1 MPCCFLLSAEG
12 DNTVAGVKKT
22 FNIGSEMTKDEI
34 GDGNVSSLLDM
45 CIKSSLEYLE
55 SNQLLKNEAVFL
67 PEDIC
72 EALICKKL
80 KTRNCNDDFIATFFA
95 DVRTS
100 RMTKAHLSSSTL
112 TDAGI
117 EMISSHPL
125 REVDISKCTSLT
137 GKSLLYLLKCK
148 HTLVSLNIAHFEMR
162 WAQGVL
168 QHLTKLK
175 NLDISRTYFDQREF
189 ESLKTLVN
197 LQRLIASGT
206 GIKSLEPVRGMASLT
221 TLDLSNC
228 HSIEVIKPLE
238 SIKGTLCWLSLYNC
252 EKVFSSVGSVST
264 LQELKHLQHLD
275 LSMDDPDDPQRFS
288 LVQARKPLVTA
299 GVLEQLLSFLPSLR
313 SLDVS
318 SNAKFK
324 CEDLMLFDQYLKQ
337 KLSFLG
343 LFMTDMCQFPEIP
356 ASQVSGDA
364 NLTQIMLSMKLYKN
378 RPNFVICALQGVF
391 HITRER
397 DPDLNVPLVCELVLN
412 AMENHPPNKTIQLA
426 GSASLYHLSREDDH
440 ENPNWKLSSELKRR
454 VIEATLVAM
463 HRHLGEPQLQKN
475 CCLTLCNF
483 RVPSEMMCDYK
494 RVVWLLLRAAL
505 EHQEDLIQRIAI
517 GLCNLMVCQVQDS
530 LKIVVGKEL
539 RGVERILTIMSYK
552 LGRNPQEGG
561 VLEGC
566 WSALWNVTDE
576 RPENCALFIE
586 HGGLHL
592 FTECT
597 KRLSGQ
603 RDLVRNMLGL
613 MGNVAEVPELR
624 PKLMS
629 LAHVFYDLLQSDSTQ
644 HELEVTYNAGGII
657 SHLAFDGPN
666 NWTNKEVSRDQA
678 LQRLDKTIET
688 WDITAHRQMS
698 YRSFSPIL
706 KLIAGC
712 DIPAI
717 HHWSTWALANLCNVD
732 AEKYCKLVR
741 DEDGISVLKRL
752 TRNQRTSP
760 RAKELAQMTL
770 DKCNMQNT

>member
-1 MPCCFLLSAEG
+1 
-12 DNTVAGVKKT
+12 
-22 FNIGSEMTKDEI
+22 MTKDEI

-80 KTRNCNDDFIATFFA
+80 KTGNCNDDFIATFFA

-125 REVDISKCTSLT
+125 REVDISKCSSLT
-137 GKSLLYLLKCK
+137 GKSLLSLLKCK
-148 HTLVSLNIAHFEMR
+148 HTLVSLNIAHFQMG

-189 ESLKTLVN
+189 ESLETLVN

-264 LQELKHLQHLD
+264 LQELKHLQYLD

-288 LVQARKPLVTA
+288 LVQPRKPLVTA

-324 CEDLMLFDQYLKQ
+324 CEDLMLFNRYLKQ

-356 ASQVSGDA
+356 AKHSFEPKEEIDLGFREGSGLLCSPQGSPKEEPNKVICPPVGPPSQLSSETNLIILKSSSVTLLGKNIDFENVSGDA

-378 RPNFVICALQGVF
+378 RPNFIICALQGVF

-440 ENPNWKLSSELKRR
+440 ENPNWKLR

-463 HRHLGEPQLQKN
+463 HRHLGEPQ
-475 CCLTLCNF
+475 
-483 RVPSEMMCDYK
+483 MCDYK

-539 RGVERILTIMSYK
+539 RGVER
-552 LGRNPQEGG
+552 
-561 VLEGC
+561 
-566 WSALWNVTDE
+566 
-576 RPENCALFIE
+576 PENCALFIE

-613 MGNVAEVPELR
+613 M
-624 PKLMS
+624 
-629 LAHVFYDLLQSDSTQ
+629 
-644 HELEVTYNAGGII
+644 
-657 SHLAFDGPN
+657 
-666 NWTNKEVSRDQA
+666 
-678 LQRLDKTIET
+678 DKTIET

-760 RAKELAQMTL
+760 RAKELAQLTL